1 MKINKIESP
10 KWQKARPDYA
20 CIFATFDGED
30 FTIWQFVWA
39 SWSLPDY
46 YLAWCDADGDEWDAH
61 EECKFDEYL
70 VLAKLP
76 TEKETFEMD
85 LKAKG

>member
-30 FTIWQFVWA
+30 FTIWQFVWVG
-39 SWSLPDY
+39 WDFPNY
-46 YLAWCDADGDEWDAH
+46 YLAWCDADGDEGADR
-61 EECKFDEYL
+61 EEGKVDGYL
-70 VLAKLP
+70 VLAIKKKK
-76 TEKETFEMD
+76 KETFEVD